1 VSASAPAVQYDVVH
15 TTEYDYSESV
25 AVSHHLARLSPRGL
39 AHQQPLHHDLQIE
52 PAPAVM
58 TTHTDYFGNA
68 VTYFAMQG
76 AHKRLTVRARSRVAV
91 QAATVPSPLTTPSWE
106 TVANRSALPLEA
118 LEFLFDSA
126 LIRPGADV
134 VAYARASFRAGR
146 PLLDAVLELTR
157 RIHEDFT
164 FDTKATTITTS
175 LAQVFKSRRGVCQD
189 FARLEIA
196 CLRSLGLPARYV
208 SGYLE
213 TVPPPGR
220 PRMLGADASHAWLAV
235 YCPDAGW
242 IHVDPTNNVL
252 PSCSHVTIAWG
263 RDYDDVSPVRGVIL
277 GGGNHTL
284 RVNVD
289 VLRVDQ
295 DSVADGALVDHAD
308 VDIHAEERRGGTDE
322 GAP

>member
-1 VSASAPAVQYDVVH
+1 MSADPPPVHYEVVH
-15 TTEYDYSESV
+15 TTEYDYSHSV
-25 AVSHHLARLSPRGL
+25 AVSHHLARLSPRVL
-39 AHQQPLHHDLQIE
+39 PHQQCLDHDLQID

-58 TTHTDYFGNA
+58 TTHTDYFGNT

-76 AHKRLTVRARSRVAV
+76 AHKHLTVRARSRVAL
-91 QAATVPSPLTTPSWE
+91 QAAILPSPSDTPPWE
-106 TVANRSALPLEA
+106 AVADRTALPLEA

-126 LIRPGADV
+126 LIPASPELA
-134 VAYARASFRAGR
+134 AYARAVFPPRR

-157 RIHEDFT
+157 RIHEEFT
-164 FDTKATTITTS
+164 FDREATTVATP
-175 LAQVFKSRRGVCQD
+175 LADVFRSRRGVCQD

-213 TVPPPGR
+213 TNPPPGR
-220 PRMLGADASHAWLAV
+220 SRLLGADASHAWLAV
-235 YCPDAGW
+235 YCPEAGW

-252 PSCSHVTIAWG
+252 PSSKHVTVAWG
-263 RDYDDVSPVRGVIL
+263 HDYNDVSPIHGVIL

-289 VLRVDQ
+289 VLRLAV
-295 DSVADGALVDHAD
+295 SKG
-308 VDIHAEERRGGTDE
+308 
-322 GAP
+322 